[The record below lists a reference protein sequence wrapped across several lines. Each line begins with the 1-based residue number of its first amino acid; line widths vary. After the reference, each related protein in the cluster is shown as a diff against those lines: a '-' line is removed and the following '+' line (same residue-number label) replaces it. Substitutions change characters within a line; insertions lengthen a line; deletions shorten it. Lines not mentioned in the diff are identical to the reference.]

1 MRGVLVSQESKM
13 TEMTSTTPTNFIR
26 EAIQADLQSGRFNG
40 VHTRF
45 PPEPNGY
52 LHIGHA
58 KAFSIDFGIAR
69 EYGGK
74 CNLRFD
80 DTNPVKEDVEY
91 VESIQEDIH
100 WLGFD
105 WEDRLFYASD
115 YFEQLYE
122 FANKLI
128 KKGKAYVDDL
138 NADEIRVYRGTLT
151 EPGKNSPYRER
162 SINEN
167 LDLFTRMRKG
177 EFPDGSH
184 VLRAKID
191 MASGNMN
198 LRDPVM
204 YRILHATHHRTGDKW
219 CIYPMYDFAHG
230 QSDSIEGITHSLCSL
245 EYEDHR
251 PLYDWFLDELEIYHP
266 RQIEFGRFNLSYT
279 VMSKRML
286 LKLVKDGYVRG
297 WDDPRMPTLSAM
309 RRRGYPPQVILK
321 FLEAVGVPHHN
332 NLVDIA
338 LLEAMLRD
346 ELNLTTPRVMT
357 VLHPLKIVIDNYPPG
372 QVEELNAVNNPED
385 PSTGTRKIS
394 FSREI
399 YIDRDDFRE
408 DPPKKYFRLA
418 PGREVRL
425 RYGYFIK
432 CIEALKDPDTGE
444 IIELHCTY
452 DPTTR
457 GGYAPDGRKVQG
469 TLHWIS
475 AHNAM
480 DVEVRLYDRLFT
492 KADLN
497 DLDEGTEFL
506 DYVNPNSLQVIQQC
520 KAEASLASATSGMHY
535 QFEREGY
542 FVVDPDSTEGKLVF
556 NRIVPLR
563 DTWAKIEEA
572 QKNPVN

>member
-1 MRGVLVSQESKM
+1 M
-13 TEMTSTTPTNFIR
+13 TEIPSTSPSNFIR
-26 EAIQADLQSGRFNG
+26 EAILEDIKTGRFEG
-40 VHTRF
+40 RVHTRF

-58 KAFSIDFGIAR
+58 KAFTIDFGVAQ
-69 EYGGK
+69 EFGGK

-91 VESIQEDIH
+91 VESIKEDIR

-105 WEDRLFYASD
+105 WEDRLFFASD

-122 FANKLI
+122 FAIKLI
-128 KKGKAYVDDL
+128 KKDKAYVDDL
-138 NADEIRVYRGTLT
+138 SADEIREYRGTLT
-151 EPGKNSPYRER
+151 EPGKNSPYRDRTIE
-162 SINEN
+162 EN
-167 LDLFTRMRKG
+167 LSLFERMRSG
-177 EFPDGSH
+177 EFPDGTR

-204 YRILHATHHRTGDKW
+204 YRILHSTHHRTGDAW

-245 EYEDHR
+245 EYENHR

-266 RQIEFGRFNLSYT
+266 RQIEFARLNLSYT
-279 VMSKRML
+279 VMSKRIL
-286 LKLVKDGYVRG
+286 LTLVKDGYVRG
-297 WDDPRMPTLSAM
+297 WDDPRMPTLSGM
-309 RRRGYPPQVILK
+309 RRRGYSPEVIRK
-321 FLEAVGVPHHN
+321 FIDAVGVAKRN
-332 NLVDIA
+332 NLADIA
-338 LLEAMLRD
+338 LLEALVRD
-346 ELNLTTPRVMT
+346 ELNLIAPRVMG

-372 QVEELNAVNNPED
+372 QVEELEAVNNPED
-385 PSTGTRKIS
+385 PTAGTRKLK

-408 DPPKKYFRLA
+408 DPPKKFFRLA

-425 RYGYFIK
+425 RYGYFITCVDVIK
-432 CIEALKDPDTGE
+432 NNDTGE
-444 IIELHCTY
+444 INELHCTY
-452 DPTTR
+452 DPETR

-469 TLHWIS
+469 TLHWVCTE
-475 AHNAM
+475 NAI
-480 DVEVRLYDRLFT
+480 DVEVRLYDRLFN

-497 DLDEGTEFL
+497 DLDEGTGFL
-506 DYVNPNSLQVIQQC
+506 DYINPNSLHIIEQC
-520 KAEASLASATSGMHY
+520 KAEAGIASAKPGSRY

-542 FVVDPDSTEGKLVF
+542 FVVDPDSVPGKIIF

-572 QKNPVN
+572 QKTTGQ

>member
-1 MRGVLVSQESKM
+1 M
-13 TEMTSTTPTNFIR
+13 TDTLTNTPTNFLH
-26 EAIQADLQSGRFNG
+26 EAIQADLQAGRYDH

-58 KAFSIDFGIAR
+58 KAFSIDFGMAR
-69 EYGGK
+69 EFGGK

-91 VESIQEDIH
+91 VESIQEDIR

-105 WEDRLFYASD
+105 WEERLFYASD
-115 YFEQLYE
+115 YFEQLYQ
-122 FANKLI
+122 FAIMLI

-138 NADEIRVYRGTLT
+138 SPDQISEYRGTLT
-151 EPGKNSPYRER
+151 EPGKNSPYRDRIVE
-162 SINEN
+162 EN
-167 LDLFTRMRKG
+167 LDLFERMRKG
-177 EFPDGSH
+177 EFPDEAR

-191 MASGNMN
+191 MTSGNMN

-204 YRILHATHHRTGDKW
+204 YRIKHATHHRTGDKW

-251 PLYDWFLDELEIYHP
+251 PLYNWFLDELEIYHP

-309 RRRGYPPQVILK
+309 RRRGYPPEVILK
-321 FLEAVGVPHHN
+321 FLDAVGVPHHN

-338 LLEAMLRD
+338 LLEALLRD
-346 ELNLTTPRVMT
+346 ELTRTAPRVMV
-357 VLHPLKIVIDNYPPG
+357 VLKPLKIVIDNYPAG
-372 QVEELNAVNNPED
+372 QVEELEAVNNPED
-385 PSTGTRKIS
+385 PHAGTRKIS

-408 DPPKKYFRLA
+408 EPPKKYFRLA

-425 RYGYFIK
+425 RYGYFINYMGVK
-432 CIEALKDPDTGE
+432 KDLTTGE
-444 IIELHCTY
+444 VFELHCTY
-452 DPTTR
+452 DPATR

-469 TLHWIS
+469 TLHWVS
-475 AHNAM
+475 AHNAIN
-480 DVEVRLYDRLFT
+480 VEVRLYDRLFT

-497 DLDEGTEFL
+497 DLEEGTEFL
-506 DYVNPNSLQVIQQC
+506 DYVNPKSLQVIEQA
-520 KAEASLASATSGMHY
+520 KAEIGLSSTCVGNRY

-542 FVVDPDSTEGKLVF
+542 FAVDPDSTKARPVF

-563 DTWAKIEEA
+563 DTWAKIEELQ
-572 QKNPVN
+572 QKPSK